1 MASISRLY
9 SRKMEIYY
17 QKKNYENATY
27 LMIHD
32 HPLTKDSRI
41 ITLGKLTSIKIYSIL
56 ISKVQNKTSS
66 NVYFE
71 NLFNNY
77 NIYWTVTYM
86 LPRLVTYFTYMQ
98 SFQQKTLTSVLLL
111 DKQLHTF
118 GRKLSPLCSFCNL
131 YYETPLNIFYE
142 CDAVKCSWADL
153 IQYFQNNLILPTFT
167 PQSAI
172 FGILGS
178 AINNSIF

>member
-98 SFQQKTLTSVLLL
+98 SFQ
-111 DKQLHTF
+111 
-118 GRKLSPLCSFCNL
+118 
-131 YYETPLNIFYE
+131 
-142 CDAVKCSWADL
+142 
-153 IQYFQNNLILPTFT
+153 
-167 PQSAI
+167 
-172 FGILGS
+172 
-178 AINNSIF
+178 